1 MKVSMATSG
10 DADVAIAVGEGNNDA
25 STAMGAYLAPSITP
39 MAVKPMVISNTN
51 GARRRAAR

>member
-1 MKVSMATSG
+1 MATSG

>member
-1 MKVSMATSG
+1 MATSG
-10 DADVAIAVGEGNNDA
+10 DADVAVAAAEGNNDA
-25 STAMGAYLAPSITP
+25 STAMREYLPPSITP